1 MKALVQELLTVEI
14 MMALNDAID
23 ARINHLDG
31 LVNPRIYN
39 KQVVDNAY
47 RERILLLA
55 AKPAINA
62 VYLEAH
68 KKDF

>member
-1 MKALVQELLTVEI
+1 

-39 KQVVDNAY
+39 KQVVDDAY
-47 RERILLLA
+47 QERILLLA
-55 AKPAINA
+55 AKLAINT
-62 VYLEAH
+62 VFLEAH
-68 KKDF
+68 KKDL

>member
-1 MKALVQELLTVEI
+1 MEALVQELLTVEI

-39 KQVVDNAY
+39 KQVVDDAY
-47 RERILLLA
+47 QYCILRSAQKRPL
-55 AKPAINA
+55 I
-62 VYLEAH
+62 V
-68 KKDF
+68 